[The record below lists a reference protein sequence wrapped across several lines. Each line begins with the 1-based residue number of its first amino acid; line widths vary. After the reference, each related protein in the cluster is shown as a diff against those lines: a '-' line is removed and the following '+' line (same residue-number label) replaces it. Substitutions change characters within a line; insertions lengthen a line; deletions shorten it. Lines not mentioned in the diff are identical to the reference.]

1 VYIIR
6 ASTEDAM
13 LNQEIKGNLA
23 KLLATENLV
32 VEHRSTSTASFDV
45 DNRILTLP
53 KWDRASST
61 VYDLLVG
68 HEVGHA
74 LYTPKWGEFSCP
86 KDYVNVTEDAR
97 IEKLM
102 KRRYPG
108 LRKSFFGG
116 YTELNDQDFFGI
128 DGEDLDTFKLID
140 RVNLYFKIGI
150 VDISIPFTEEEKELV
165 DECAATE
172 TFDEAVVV
180 AEKMWE
186 LAKEQQKEMETLA
199 DICNSGGDGGSG
211 ESESMESGGEDSEQV
226 EDMTHEEMLEE
237 AARREEENELEL
249 PGFGGGD
256 LSESDTQTN
265 FDSQSKQLTSR
276 SFGRTTY
283 VDIPKFNASEHV
295 VDWNV
300 IHDWIAIN
308 QQDLAKYEWVD
319 SEYKSFKKSVQK
331 EVAYL
336 VKEFECKKAAE
347 SYSRS
352 MTSRSGVLDCSK
364 LHTYKFN
371 DDLFK
376 KVTTL
381 PEGKNHG
388 MLFILDWSGSMGTT
402 MLATIKQLIILC
414 MFCKKV
420 QIPFEVY
427 AFTNEWVG
435 AERAMSNSCD
445 ENPYRNAYHNDR
457 HLLKKNEMY
466 VSKSYFRM
474 MNIFSSRSNAKNW
487 ERQCLNIWRE
497 VFAMTMYVGYHSTI
511 GMGLSGT
518 PLNESIVIMKH
529 IIPEFQKTSGV
540 SNINLCV
547 LTDGESCSSSYGC
560 EVQYHDEEPSV
571 VGRRIDGGDVVLRD
585 RFIGRTYNYQQGWS
599 EQTNVFIQNLKETH
613 PNVNVMGIRLLEGGS
628 GLSSFYRR
636 YCTDSADGMD
646 KLYKDWKKSKSAIL
660 PNPLAYDA
668 LYVMSA
674 KNSTNSSPEMEVEA
688 GSSKTQVRAAFR
700 KMLKQKQS
708 NKEVLNHFISQI
720 A

>member
-1 VYIIR
+1 
-6 ASTEDAM
+6 M
-13 LNQEIKGNLA
+13 LTQEIKGNLA

-32 VEHRSTSTASFDV
+32 VEHRAATTASFDV
-45 DNRILTLP
+45 DNRVLTLP
-53 KWDRASST
+53 KWDRASAT

-74 LYTPKWGEFSCP
+74 LYTPKWGDFNCP

-108 LRKSFFGG
+108 LRKSFFNG
-116 YTELNDQDFFGI
+116 YRELNDDDFFGI
-128 DGEDLDTFKLID
+128 NDERIETFKLID
-140 RVNLYFKIGI
+140 RINLYFKIGVAE
-150 VDISIPFTEEEKELV
+150 VDIPFSEAEKELV
-165 DECAATE
+165 VEVEAAE

-180 AEKMWE
+180 AEKIWE
-186 LAKEQQKEMETLA
+186 FAKAEQKEMEDLA
-199 DICNSGGDGGSG
+199 NIPNSGGDGGSDA
-211 ESESMESGGEDSEQV
+211 SETEASGGEEPEQQ
-226 EDMTHEEMLEE
+226 EGETMTHEEMLEE
-237 AARREEENELEL
+237 AERREEENSLEM
-249 PGFGGGD
+249 PGIGGGD
-256 LSESDTQTN
+256 LGESDTQAN
-265 FDSQSKQLTSR
+265 FDSQTQGLSSR

-283 VDIPKFNASEHV
+283 VDIPKFDTSDHV
-295 VDWNV
+295 VNWET
-300 IHDWIAIN
+300 IHNWIDECAPE
-308 QQDLAKYEWVD
+308 DKECFDWVD
-319 SEYKSFKKSVQK
+319 SEYKNFKKSVQK
-331 EVAYL
+331 EVNYL

-352 MTSRSGVLDCSK
+352 MTSRSGVLDCTK

-414 MFCKKV
+414 MFCKKA

-435 AERAMSNSCD
+435 AERAMSNNSSED
-445 ENPYRNAYHNDR
+445 DMRREYYHDRNF
-457 HLLKKNEMY
+457 LKKNEMY

-474 MNIFSSRSNAKNW
+474 MNIFSSRSNSKNW

-497 VFAMTMYVGYHSTI
+497 VFAMTMYVGYPSTL

-529 IIPEFQKTSGV
+529 IIPEFQKTSGA
-540 SNINLCV
+540 SNVNLCI
-547 LTDGESCSSSYGC
+547 LTDGESCSSGYGA
-560 EVQYHDEEPSV
+560 EVQYHDEEPHV
-571 VGRRIDGGDVVLRD
+571 VARRLDGGDVVLRD
-585 RFIGRTYNYQQGWS
+585 KYLGRTYNYQSGWS
-599 EQTNVFIQNLKETH
+599 EQTNVFIQNLKETN
-613 PNVNVMGIRLLEGGS
+613 PNVSVMGIRLLDGGS
-628 GLSSFYRR
+628 GLSTFYRR
-636 YCTDSADGMD
+636 YCKDSVDGMD
-646 KLYKDWKKSKSAIL
+646 KLYKDWKKTKSVIL
-660 PNPLAYDA
+660 PDPLAYDA
-668 LYVMSA
+668 LYIMSA

-700 KMLKQKQS
+700 KMLKQKQT
-708 NKEVLNHFISQI
+708 NKQVLNHFISQI

>member
-1 VYIIR
+1 
-6 ASTEDAM
+6 M
-13 LNQEIKGNLA
+13 LTQEIKGNLA

-32 VEHRSTSTASFDV
+32 VEHRSCSTASFDV

-53 KWDRASST
+53 KWDRASAT

-74 LYTPKWGEFSCP
+74 LYTPKWGNFECP

-108 LRKSFFGG
+108 LRKSFFNG
-116 YTELNDQDFFGI
+116 YRELNDDDFFGI
-128 DGEDLDTFKLID
+128 AEENIDTFKFID
-140 RVNLYFKIGI
+140 RINLYFKIGVAE
-150 VDISIPFTEEEKELV
+150 VDIPFTEEEKKLV
-165 DECAATE
+165 DKVDALE
-172 TFDEAVVV
+172 TFDEAVSV
-180 AEKMWE
+180 AEEIWEFAKAEQKQLEKMANVPE
-186 LAKEQQKEMETLA
+186 
-199 DICNSGGDGGSG
+199 SGSDGGSDASETQSVDVEQPEQQEEG
-211 ESESMESGGEDSEQV
+211 E
-226 EDMTHEEMLEE
+226 MTHEEMLEE
-237 AARREEENELEL
+237 AERREEENELEI
-249 PGFGGGD
+249 PGSAGGE
-256 LSESDTQTN
+256 LSESETQSN
-265 FDSQSKQLTSR
+265 FDSQTQGLSS
-276 SFGRTTY
+276 SFSGRTTY
-283 VDIPKFNASEHV
+283 VDIPTFDTSDYV
-295 VDWNV
+295 VDWET
-300 IHDWIAIN
+300 IHDWIAECSPE
-308 QQDLAKYEWVD
+308 DKDAYHWVD
-319 SEYKSFKKSVQK
+319 SEYKNFKKSVQK
-331 EVAYL
+331 EVNYL

-352 MTSRSGVLDCSK
+352 MTSRSGVLDTSK

-376 KVTTL
+376 KVTIL

-388 MLFILDWSGSMGTT
+388 MMFILDWSGSMGTT
-402 MLATIKQLIILC
+402 MIATIKQLIILC

-427 AFTNEWVG
+427 AFTNEWVA
-435 AERAMSNSCD
+435 AERAMSNAAD
-445 ENPYRNAYHNDR
+445 EEDLRREYHNDR
-457 HLLKKNEMY
+457 QFLKKNEMY

-474 MNIFSSRSNAKNW
+474 MNIFSSRSNSKNW

-497 VFAMTMYVGYHSTI
+497 VYAMCMYVGYQQTI

-529 IIPEFQKTSGV
+529 IIPQFQKTSGV
-540 SNINLCV
+540 SKINLCI
-547 LTDGESCSSSYGC
+547 LTDGESCSSAYGC
-560 EVQYHDEEPSV
+560 EVQYHDEEPHV
-571 VGRRIDGGDVVLRD
+571 VGRRIDGGDIVLRD
-585 RFIGRTYNYQQGWS
+585 RKLGRTYNYQSGWS

-613 PNVNVMGIRLLEGGS
+613 PNVSVMGIRLLDGGS
-628 GLSSFYRR
+628 GLSTFYRR
-636 YCTDSADGMD
+636 YCADSVDGMD
-646 KLYKDWKKSKSAIL
+646 KLYKDWKKTKSVIL

-674 KNSTNSSPEMEVEA
+674 KNNSSSSAEMEVEA

-700 KMLKQKQS
+700 KMLKQKQT
-708 NKEVLNHFISQI
+708 NKQVLNHFISQI

>member
-1 VYIIR
+1 
-6 ASTEDAM
+6 M

-74 LYTPKWGEFSCP
+74 LYTPLWSGFDCP

-116 YTELNDQDFFGI
+116 YAELNDQDFFGI

-140 RVNLYFKIGI
+140 RINLYFKIGA
-150 VDISIPFTEEEKELV
+150 SAMIPFNAEEKVLV
-165 DECAATE
+165 DECAAAE
-172 TFDEAVVV
+172 TFDEAVLV
-180 AEKMWE
+180 AEKIWE
-186 LAKEQQKEMETLA
+186 FSKAEQTELENLA
-199 DICNSGGDGGSG
+199 DIPNSGGDGGSG
-211 ESESMESGGEDSEQV
+211 ESENIESGDVESEQR
-226 EDMTHEEMLEE
+226 EGMTHEEMLEE
-237 AARREEENELEL
+237 AERRENENEIEI

-256 LSESDTQTN
+256 LSESDTQNN
-265 FDSQSKQLTSR
+265 FDSQSKELTSR

-283 VDIPKFNASEHV
+283 VDIPKFDASDHV

-300 IHDWIAIN
+300 IHNWIDENKHDSI
-308 QQDLAKYEWVD
+308 KYEWVD
-319 SEYKSFKKSVQK
+319 YEYKSFKKSVQK
-331 EVAYL
+331 EVGYL
-336 VKEFECKKAAE
+336 VKEFECKKAAD

-352 MTSRSGVLDCSK
+352 MTSRSGVLDCTK
-364 LHTYKFN
+364 LHTYKYN

-388 MLFILDWSGSMGTT
+388 MLFILDWSGSMGST
-402 MLATIKQLIILC
+402 MLPTIKQLIILC

-427 AFTNEWVG
+427 AFTNEWIG
-435 AERAMSNSCD
+435 AERAMDNCED
-445 ENPYRNAYHNDR
+445 VYYPKFNQDR
-457 HLLKKNEMY
+457 HFLKKNEMY
-466 VSKSYFRM
+466 VSKTYFRM
-474 MNIFSSRSNAKNW
+474 MNIFSSRSNSKNW

-497 VFAMTMYVGYHSTI
+497 VFSMSMYVGYQPTI

-547 LTDGESCSSSYGC
+547 LTDGESCSSAYGC
-560 EVQYHDEEPSV
+560 EVQYHDEKPSV

-585 RFIGRTYNYQQGWS
+585 RFLGSTYNYQQGWS
-599 EQTNVFIQNLKETH
+599 EQTNVFIKNLKETH
-613 PNVNVMGIRLLEGGS
+613 PNVSVMGIRLLEGGS
-628 GLSSFYRR
+628 GLSNFYRR
-636 YCTDSADGMD
+636 YCTDSPDGID

-674 KNSTNSSPEMEVEA
+674 KNTSSNPEMEVEA

-700 KMLKQKQS
+700 KMLKQKQN

>member
-1 VYIIR
+1 
-6 ASTEDAM
+6 M
-13 LNQEIKGNLA
+13 LTQEIKGNLA

-53 KWDRASST
+53 KWDRASAT

-74 LYTPKWGEFSCP
+74 LYTPKWGNFKCP

-108 LRKSFFGG
+108 LRKSFFNG
-116 YTELNDQDFFGI
+116 YRELNDSDFFGI
-128 DGEDLDTFKLID
+128 ADENIDTFKFID
-140 RVNLYFKIGI
+140 RINLYFKIGVAE
-150 VDISIPFTEEEKELV
+150 VDIPFTEEEKKLV
-165 DECAATE
+165 DKVDALE
-172 TFDEAVVV
+172 TFDEAVAV
-180 AEKMWE
+180 AEEIWEFAKAEQKQLEKM
-186 LAKEQQKEMETLA
+186 ANVPQ
-199 DICNSGGDGGSG
+199 SGGDGGSD
-211 ESESMESGGEDSEQV
+211 ESETQSTDAEEPEQQTEDSGEGSPGEEDSSEETDLEMPGSGGGE
-226 EDMTHEEMLEE
+226 
-237 AARREEENELEL
+237 
-249 PGFGGGD
+249 
-256 LSESDTQTN
+256 LSESETQSN
-265 FDSQSKQLTSR
+265 FDSQTQELSSR

-283 VDIPKFNASEHV
+283 VDIPTFDTSDYV
-295 VDWNV
+295 VDWET
-300 IHDWIAIN
+300 IHDWIAECSPE
-308 QQDLAKYEWVD
+308 DKDVYHWVD
-319 SEYKSFKKSVQK
+319 SEYKTFKKSIQK
-331 EVAYL
+331 EVNYL

-435 AERAMSNSCD
+435 AERAMSNTTD
-445 ENPYRNAYHNDR
+445 ENDLRREYYNDR
-457 HLLKKNEMY
+457 QFLKKNELY

-474 MNIFSSRSNAKNW
+474 MNIFSSRSNSKNW

-497 VFAMTMYVGYHSTI
+497 VYAMCMYVGYQQTI

-529 IIPEFQKTSGV
+529 IIPQFQKTSGV
-540 SNINLCV
+540 SKINLCI
-547 LTDGESCSSSYGC
+547 LTDGEGCSSGYGA
-560 EVQYHDEEPSV
+560 EVQYHDEEPHI
-571 VGRRIDGGDVVLRD
+571 VGRRIDGGDVILRD
-585 RFIGRTYNYQQGWS
+585 RKIGRTYNYQSGWS
-599 EQTNVFIQNLKETH
+599 EQTNVFIQNLKESN
-613 PNVNVMGIRLLEGGS
+613 PNVSVMGIRLLDGGS
-628 GLSSFYRR
+628 GLSTFYRR
-636 YCTDSADGMD
+636 YCVDSVDGMD
-646 KLYKDWKKSKSAIL
+646 KLYKDWKKTKSVIL

-674 KNSTNSSPEMEVEA
+674 KNNSSSSTEMEVEA

-700 KMLKQKQS
+700 KMLKQKQT
-708 NKEVLNHFISQI
+708 NKQVLNHFISQI